1 MSSVLAL
8 LAPKG
13 LTRWHATSASVFLEA
28 NAGLQYV
35 FGDVS
40 GSLRSRLGY
49 TQRQI
54 DGLGTAKVCPPRTR
68 GVGIRRSTSQR
79 DAATAFRNLHRSVT
93 YFRLSFS
100 VSRCLSQDCGT
111 ALVDVMA
118 GFMFDNL
125 GAPATLIFIAVR
137 RALKQPES
145 RGLATQPLVPDAQLF
160 GLLRATA
167 GVHRRGADEL
177 LLHGACPRAGC
188 GRLLTPRRCS
198 SPPWALAATA
208 LCCCRAW

>member
-54 DGLGTAKVCPPRTR
+54 DGLGTAKVCHPGRAEL
-68 GVGIRRSTSQR
+68 GS
-79 DAATAFRNLHRSVT
+79 AALRHNVT
-93 YFRLSFS
+93 L
-100 VSRCLSQDCGT
+100 
-111 ALVDVMA
+111 
-118 GFMFDNL
+118 
-125 GAPATLIFIAVR
+125 
-137 RALKQPES
+137 
-145 RGLATQPLVPDAQLF
+145 
-160 GLLRATA
+160 
-167 GVHRRGADEL
+167 
-177 LLHGACPRAGC
+177 
-188 GRLLTPRRCS
+188 RLLSETC
-198 SPPWALAATA
+198 TA
-208 LCCCRAW
+208 Q